1 MVVQVRMQF
10 GRKIEETSL
19 FLFCRR
25 HADHIKAVHL
35 DSGGYILYHISNVY
49 NSRQIRVPTLSKG

>member
-1 MVVQVRMQF
+1 MRMQF